1 MFSKL
6 KNYGTMDKD
15 PLLKGFDPTM
25 ADKTGQL
32 KEQYYTPPP
41 KLGKWE
47 GFKIF
52 LWNSETGQFLGRTA
66 GSWAKILLF
75 YFCFYSVLI
84 GFFSAMLAIFYQT
97 LDSKVPKWQ
106 LDASLIGSNPG
117 LGFRPMPPESHVES
131 TLVWFK
137 KTDTK
142 NLQVWVNMIDEFLQP
157 YKNRSVGGNVV
168 NCDYEN
174 SPPEGKVCYV
184 DIKAWEPCTSQKNYS
199 YGAGTP
205 CIFLK
210 LNKIYNWNPDYY
222 ENTEQLPEKMPQD
235 LKNHISSETS
245 SSPNAAKTVWV
256 SCEGEN
262 PADVEN
268 IGSIHYFPKRGFP
281 GYFFPYKNQE
291 GYLSPVIAL
300 WFESPTPGVLIN
312 IECKAWA
319 KNIFHDRMERRGS
332 VHFELMVD

>member
-1 MFSKL
+1 M
-6 KNYGTMDKD
+6 YGSMGYIDHKDKD
-15 PLLKGFDPTM
+15 VLVPRFRSTM
-25 ADKTGQL
+25 ADKL
-32 KEQYYTPPP
+32 KEEYYSPPP
-41 KLGKWE
+41 KLGNWE

-52 LWNSETGQFLGRTA
+52 LWNSETKQFLGRTA

-75 YFCFYSVLI
+75 YCCFYACLI

-97 LDSKVPKWQ
+97 LDMKVPKWQ
-106 LDASLIGSNPG
+106 LDSSLIGSNPG

-137 KTDTK
+137 KTDSQ
-142 NLQVWVNMIDEFLQP
+142 NLNIWINKIDEFLQP
-157 YKNRSVGGNVV
+157 YRNVSVGGNVV
-168 NCDYEN
+168 TCNYN
-174 SPPEGKVCYV
+174 NPPPEGKVCSV
-184 DIKAWEPCTSQKNYS
+184 DINEWEPCTKEKGYS
-199 YGAGTP
+199 YNRGTP

-210 LNKIYNWNPDYY
+210 LNKIFNWMPQYY
-222 ENTEQLPEKMPQD
+222 TGVGELPEKMPQD
-235 LKNHISSETS
+235 LKNHIQAEHLNDQASL
-245 SSPNAAKTVWV
+245 NTVWV

-268 IGSIHYFPKRGFP
+268 IGSIQYFPKRGFP

-291 GYLSPVIAL
+291 GYLSPVIAI
-300 WFESPTPGVLIN
+300 WFEAPTTGVLVN

-319 KNIFHDRMERRGS
+319 KNIMHDRMERRGS